1 MGCKVPAHDR
11 RGRKLSYKD
20 WIRLRD
26 LMDALRRHGLSW
38 TDISLRAGKKNRG
51 WAAKTYYHRSNAR
64 ADDLRVLEEILDEV
78 QSEVWKIERSIQEE
92 ESAVVASEMT
102 EDATAEAVSTPATE
116 TQEEGEMVAPAAH
129 EHKTTHEIT
138 PEEAKIVLNV
148 IEHLRAAGRSK
159 AEIARLLGYT
169 NGTNPTATLNYVIK
183 TGGYVS
189 RERYDDAR
197 RLWELIQEEKE
208 IPPPISKPPARNKST
223 GWEWMD
229 RVQDKLLEAAVIVE
243 NAASQVP
250 ETFRGPYYEK
260 LARIEEL
267 IEEFQH

>member
-1 MGCKVPAHDR
+1 MSCKVPARDQ

-51 WAAKTYYHRSNAR
+51 WAAETYHHRSNAR
-64 ADDLRVLEEILDEV
+64 EEDLRALEKILDEV

-102 EDATAEAVSTPATE
+102 EDATAEAISTPATE

-138 PEEAKIVLNV
+138 PEEAKTVLNV

-169 NGTNPTATLNYVIK
+169 NGTNPTAILNNVIK
-183 TGGYVS
+183 AGGYVS
-189 RERYDDAR
+189 RERYDDAQ
-197 RLWELIQEEKE
+197 RLWKLIQEEKE

-250 ETFRGPYYEK
+250 ETFRGPYHEK
-260 LARIEEL
+260 RARIEKL
-267 IEEFQH
+267 IEEFQR